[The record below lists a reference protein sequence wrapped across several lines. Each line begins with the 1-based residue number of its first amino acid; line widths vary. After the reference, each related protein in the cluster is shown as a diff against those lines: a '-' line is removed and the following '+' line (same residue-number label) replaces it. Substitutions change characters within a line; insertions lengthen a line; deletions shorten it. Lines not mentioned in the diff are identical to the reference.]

1 MSICFQ
7 TLKEY
12 IADDDNSLNGT
23 QLNVDCVHCT
33 YFQKGIF
40 SAGVEVECASDGGG
54 GGCAGDGD
62 GGGAPGLAGAEGAR
76 GDAMRGKF

>member
-1 MSICFQ
+1 MC
-7 TLKEY
+7 
-12 IADDDNSLNGT
+12 IAPT
-23 QLNVDCVHCT
+23 
-33 YFQKGIF
+33 FKKGFF

-54 GGCAGDGD
+54 GGCAGD

>member
-1 MSICFQ
+1 MC
-7 TLKEY
+7 
-12 IADDDNSLNGT
+12 IAPT
-23 QLNVDCVHCT
+23 
-33 YFQKGIF
+33 FKKGFF
-40 SAGVEVECASDGGG
+40 SAGVEVECASDGGGG